1 MSGDEAGFS
10 RVGIAGLGLIGGSVA
25 LAVRRAWPSAVV
37 AGMDLDEEVV
47 REALARGIVNR
58 ASTKVDSLD
67 DVDLVVLAAPVGA
80 NVALLPA
87 LARRAR
93 KDTLL
98 TDAGSTK
105 RDILA
110 AARWAGAER
119 QFLGGHPLAGA
130 AEGGLAH
137 ASASLFDGRPWLLT
151 PDRDTPPPIVSRVE
165 QFVRALG
172 ALPRTLEAAEHDRI
186 MAAVSHLPQIVASVL
201 MDVAGELAGAEGL
214 AFAGKGLAD
223 TTRLASSP
231 ATVWRDVC
239 AANADCLSIAL
250 RRLIDE
256 LEALRDDL
264 PYGDRLAEV
273 FQRARA
279 WRRTIS

>member
-25 LAVRRAWPSAVV
+25 LAVRRAWPGAVV

-47 REALARGIVNR
+47 RDALARGVVDR
-58 ASTKVDSLD
+58 ASTTLASLD
-67 DVDLVVLAAPVGA
+67 DVDLIVLAAPVGA
-80 NVALLPA
+80 NAALLPA

-93 KDTLL
+93 EDALL

-119 QFLGGHPLAGA
+119 QFVGGHPLAGA

-151 PDRDTPPPIVSRVE
+151 PGPDTPPPVVSRVE
-165 QFVRALG
+165 QFVGALG
-172 ALPRTLEAAEHDRI
+172 AVPRTLEATEHDRL
-186 MAAVSHLPQIVASVL
+186 MAAVSHLPQIVASAL
-201 MDVAGELAGAEGL
+201 MEVAGELAGEEGL
-214 AFAGKGLAD
+214 ALAGKGLAD

-231 ATVWRDVC
+231 AGVWRDVC
-239 AANADCLSIAL
+239 AANADCLSLAL

-264 PYGDRLAEV
+264 PHGDRLAEV

-279 WRRTIS
+279 WRQQLR